1 MIKGVTETVEREVK
15 EKRGL
20 LGTLA
25 ATLGFSLLGNIWAG
39 SGIIRA
45 AEGTIRAGKGTLWA
59 FGIQKC
65 YENKAE
71 FKCIYSRNNLPKTRE
86 GKYVINLDE

>member
-1 MIKGVTETVEREVK
+1 MK
-15 EKRGL
+15 EKEKKKGGL

-71 FKCIYSRNNLPKTRE
+71 FKYIYSRNNLHKTRE
-86 GKYVINLDE
+86 GTYVINLDE